1 MNITPLLRTG
11 TLIANRQL
19 VRQYAFKSDL
29 KIKWV
34 RPEKIQSI
42 DPAKSG
48 DCSKLPAVNGQTLM
62 KGFDKSK
69 ELETADATV
78 RSLFELGNNPNYLT
92 TDYCREQMI
101 KEVQRHPLDFGSM
114 EARLARMTATIRR
127 YQEYMLEHPR
137 DKKRKVQLKELIE
150 KRKKFLKYLRRWDYR
165 RFEWILEKLDLVY
178 KPPPVEF
185 HWITR
190 KESLQKLTDIH
201 CEQLKQERLNEYR
214 KTLEE
219 QQIPFLED
227 AIRKMEFIRQEQID
241 LDIPVTVTKEEID
254 EHKKQLEELK
264 LFREETKAAAKKD
277 ELIKY

>member
-1 MNITPLLRTG
+1 MNITPLFRTSA
-11 TLIANRQL
+11 LIVNRQL

-42 DPAKSG
+42 DPIKSG
-48 DCSKLPAVNGQTLM
+48 DCSKLPPVSGETLM

-69 ELETADATV
+69 ELETADNTV
-78 RSLFELGNNPNYLT
+78 RSLFELGNNPNYHT
-92 TDYCREQMI
+92 SDYYREQLI
-101 KEVQRHPLDFGSM
+101 KEVQRHPLDYGSM
-114 EARLARMTATIRR
+114 EAKLARMTATIRR
-127 YQEYMLEHPR
+127 YQDYMQEHPR
-137 DKKRKVQLKELIE
+137 DKKRKVILKEMIE

-178 KPPPVEF
+178 KPPPAEF

-201 CEQLKQERLNEYR
+201 CEELKQQRLAEYR

-227 AIRKMEFIRQEQID
+227 AIKKMEFIRQEQID
-241 LDIPVTVTKEEID
+241 LDIPVTVKAEDIEA
-254 EHKKQLEELK
+254 HKKQLAELK
-264 LFREETKAAAKKD
+264 LLRDETKAAQKKD
-277 ELIKY
+277 DILN